1 MKYNFQC
8 TKGVLSPCFII
19 VSSQASQCC
28 VASVIVPSDFVAS
41 SLNQVLLCYLEKL
54 SHACCFSHLL
64 GERVGPSPSCKQFHV
79 VKLLLLRWLFIA
91 DVIFFFSNTGVP
103 RDYAANG
110 SKFTCYI
117 FFSVYT
123 SKDHFLVISA
133 LFCSCA

>member
-41 SLNQVLLCYLEKL
+41 SLNQVLMCYLEKL
-54 SHACCFSHLL
+54 SHACFFSHLL

-91 DVIFFFSNTGVP
+91 DVIFFFLILGCQGIMLQMEVNLPAT
-103 RDYAANG
+103 
-110 SKFTCYI
+110 
-117 FFSVYT
+117 FF
-123 SKDHFLVISA
+123 FLFIH
-133 LFCSCA
+133 LRITF